1 MEVIDSRY
9 QDASAA
15 VVLAFNDIDTAGI
28 TTSLVNQTIDEGNA
42 VNFDISLAT
51 YPTDN
56 VTLDITTSNAA
67 LTVSPTSVTLA
78 PTDAWDTA
86 NNVGKLRSITL
97 TAENGNFSNGTYDI
111 SIVAVNSAAT
121 EYTGLSLVR
130 EITYANTIDPA
141 ITTTLSKT
149 L

>member
-1 MEVIDSRY
+1 M
-9 QDASAA
+9 
-15 VVLAFNDIDTAGI
+15 AFNDIDTAGI

-56 VTLDITTSNAA
+56 VTLDITTGNAA

-130 EITYANTIDPA
+130 QITYQGDRVECISPT
-141 ITTTLSKT
+141 SVVKMYH
-149 L
+149 